1 MRGQNMW
8 LRTRRKLTIVIRD
21 IVSDTPAAFDHV
33 KNLKLILDMR
43 LNFFVVNLIVFKLLI
58 LYIYQ

>member
-1 MRGQNMW
+1 MW